1 MLQPKMNKYTK
12 PTLQKIEQIFKEL
25 DYSVRYEKGTF
36 NSGYCIVEN
45 NKVVVVNKF
54 FDTDGR
60 VSILM
65 DILESLLSD
74 DNILTEKSRVFYKG
88 LLKKELSNI

>member
-1 MLQPKMNKYTK
+1 MNKYTK

-25 DYSVRYEKGTF
+25 DYQVRYEKGTF

-65 DILESLLSD
+65 DILELL
-74 DNILTEKSRVFYKG
+74 LTDEITLSEKSKIFYKA
-88 LLKKELSNI
+88 LVKKELSQV

>member
-1 MLQPKMNKYTK
+1 MHKYTK

-25 DYSVRYEKGTF
+25 DYTVRYEKGTF

-45 NKVVVVNKF
+45 NKVVVINRF

-60 VSILM
+60 VAILL
-65 DILESLLSD
+65 DILDIIITDEVVLSD
-74 DNILTEKSRVFYKG
+74 KSGQFYKN
-88 LLKKELSNI
+88 LLKTHLNTIQQ

>member
-1 MLQPKMNKYTK
+1 MNKYTK
-12 PTLQKIEQIFKEL
+12 PTLQKLEQIFKEL

-65 DILESLLSD
+65 DILELLVSD
-74 DNILTEKSRVFYKG
+74 EKMLTDKSRVFYKG
-88 LLKKELSNI
+88 LVKKELTNP

>member
-1 MLQPKMNKYTK
+1 MNKYTK
-12 PTLQKIEQIFKEL
+12 PTLQKLEQIFKEL

-45 NKVVVVNKF
+45 HKVVVVNKF

-65 DILESLLSD
+65 DILEQLVSD
-74 DNILTEKSRVFYKG
+74 DNRLTDKSRVFYKG
-88 LLKKELSNI
+88 LVKKELSNP